1 MREEACVTKE
11 GSFKRAVRRHASD
24 TGQRYTQAKTDLEGV
39 DRRVF
44 HGTTADRVA
53 AHLKEHYGIE
63 IAAVS
68 SIGTHNEVV
77 FRIDQRDGRAWVA
90 RVFPPTRKRA
100 RVEGDA
106 RILALLARHEFPAE
120 RLATDD
126 AVSAF
131 DGQAVLVTEL
141 LRGDALD
148 ASGAAGFAAWGRLLG
163 RLHALP
169 LDHCADREG
178 GAFGHDP
185 AREGHSAQDLMAAQ
199 TYLRAVDGRVAAAHR
214 PRFEWLREQVREAD
228 DARGLPEALVH
239 GDLVDHVIDSAAGPT
254 AIHWQAS
261 GRGAR
266 LADVA
271 FPIWMTLGQ
280 EDNLDALMGAY
291 REHVH
296 LVDAELDRLEDV
308 LRIKPL
314 YLVCWYYWRWLEA
327 GYQPNG
333 DERWWHY
340 IDPDGLEKLAAA
352 ARLAL
357 AR

>member
-1 MREEACVTKE
+1 MTKE
-11 GSFKRAVRRHASD
+11 GSFKRAVRGHASD
-24 TGQRYTQAKTDLEGV
+24 TGQRYTEARADLDGV

-44 HGTTADRVA
+44 HETTADRVA

-63 IAAVS
+63 VSAVS
-68 SIGTHNEVV
+68 SIGSHNEVV
-77 FRIDQRDGRAWVA
+77 FRIDQRDGRVWVA
-90 RVFPPTRKRA
+90 RVFPPARQRA

-106 RILALLARHEFPAE
+106 RILALLARHGFPAE
-120 RLATDD
+120 RLATED

-131 DGQAVLVTEL
+131 DGQAVLVTDFVS
-141 LRGDALD
+141 GDPLD
-148 ASGAAGFAAWGRLLG
+148 ASGATGFAAWGTLLG
-163 RLHALP
+163 RLHELP
-169 LDHCADREG
+169 LDHCVDREG

-185 AREGHSAQDLMAAQ
+185 AREGHSAQDLMAAH

-214 PRFEWLREQVREAD
+214 PRFEWLRKQVQEAD
-228 DARGLPEALVH
+228 DARGLPDALVH
-239 GDLVDHVIDSAAGPT
+239 GDLIDHVIDSAAGPT

-271 FPIWMTLGQ
+271 FPIWMTLGE
-280 EDNLDALMGAY
+280 EDNINALMGAY
-291 REHVH
+291 REHVD
-296 LVDAELDRLEDV
+296 LTDAELDRMAAV

-314 YLVCWYYWRWLEA
+314 YLACWYYWRSLEA
-327 GYQPNG
+327 GYQPTG
-333 DERWWHY
+333 DEGWWHY
-340 IDPDGLEKLAAA
+340 IDRDGLEKLAAA